1 LSLID
6 GEQHRGEIGK
16 HRWGRGVT
24 LGKRTG
30 FGFRSLRTR
39 VAVGVLLCVSLALWT
54 TTLLLGFFLREEMQ
68 ATLSAQ
74 QFSVVTLLADE
85 IDRSVSERVRALEAV
100 AAGIDAKKLARA
112 DLLGAELRHQEVLGT
127 LFNWGVL
134 VTDRSGTALV
144 SLPDEL
150 GRQGVNYLDVAAVR
164 ETIESGRSGVSAAV
178 IGKTTHQPV
187 VPMIVPIR
195 GAGGEVIGT
204 VIGLTNLALSNFLD
218 EIGANRFGRQGG
230 YLLTDPRQRIFIA
243 ATDKTRIMQPGPPP
257 GVNPV
262 YDSYLAGFE
271 GSGLA
276 LSSRG
281 VVELSSSRKVPSAGW
296 LMQAVLPA
304 DEAFAPI
311 ERLQWRV
318 LGLVTA
324 LTVLAGSVAWWW
336 LRRELQPLGEA
347 AELLG
352 SMRDGVIPRQSLP
365 VRQNDEIGQLAGAFN
380 GLLEAI
386 REGESRAAEHSFN
399 RRLRVIVSQIPG
411 VVFQYR
417 LGADG
422 VHSLPFASDAIREL
436 CGIEPEAVTA
446 SAAALHGLID
456 PDELPDFMAT
466 LQASAASLTPWH
478 LEFRIKHCRRG
489 MRWLGV
495 DALPE
500 AEEGGSVTWHGF
512 ATDIT
517 GAKETESELRIAATT
532 FETQEG
538 IFIADADKRIVRV
551 NQAFTAMT
559 GYSAAEAIGQT
570 PAMLRSGRH
579 SAEFYRHLHEGL
591 ARNGFWQ
598 GEIWNRRKSG
608 EVFAE
613 WVTIS
618 AVRDGCGRITHY
630 VTAFSDITEHKK
642 AEEKIH
648 QLAFYDPLTQLPNR
662 RLFHDRLDQA
672 LAASARNRSRGALL
686 FLDLDGFKGL
696 NDSYGHV
703 IGDELLIEVARRLT
717 GCVRETDTVARLGG
731 DEFVVILENLDAA
744 DREAAARIAEK
755 LRQML
760 AEPYHLR
767 VPGAGE
773 EVTHN
778 CTASIGVCPFHGHD
792 EARGELIK
800 RADIA
805 MYRAKSAG
813 RNAIRFY
820 EDSAAREEEGLP
832 G

>member
-1 LSLID
+1 MVD
-6 GEQHRGEIGK
+6 DEQNRGEISV
-16 HRWGRGVT
+16 HRRGIGVSF
-24 LGKRTG
+24 GKRPG
-30 FGFRSLRTR
+30 FSFRSLRTR
-39 VAVGVLLCVSLALWT
+39 VAVGVLLGVSLALWV
-54 TTLLLGFFLREEMQ
+54 TTLVLGVFLREEMQ

-85 IDRSVSERVRALEAV
+85 IDRSVSERMRALEAV
-100 AAGIDAKKLARA
+100 AAGIDGKKLVRA
-112 DLLGAELRHQEVLGT
+112 DLLKAELRHQEVLGT

-144 SLPDEL
+144 SLPDVL
-150 GRQGVNYLDVAAVR
+150 GRQGVNYLDVDAVR
-164 ETIESGRSGVSAAV
+164 EAMESGRSGVGAALV
-178 IGKTTHQPV
+178 GKTTHQPV

-204 VIGLTNLALSNFLD
+204 VIGLTNLAISNFLD

-243 ATDKTRIMQPGPPP
+243 ATDKTRVMQPGPPP

-281 VVELSSSRKVPSAGW
+281 VVELSSSRRVPSAGW

-311 ERLQWRV
+311 DRLQWRV
-318 LGLVTA
+318 LALA
-324 LTVLAGSVAWWW
+324 MFLTVLAGSVTWWW
-336 LRRELQPLGEA
+336 LRRQLQPLGEA

-352 SMRDGVIPRQSLP
+352 GMRDGVIPRQPLP
-365 VRQNDEIGQLAGAFN
+365 VRRDDEIGELAGAFN

-386 REGESRAAEHSFN
+386 REGESRAAEHSLN
-399 RRLRVIVSQIPG
+399 RRLRGIVSQIPG

-422 VHSLPFASDAIREL
+422 IHSLPFASDAIREL
-436 CGIEPEAVTA
+436 CGVEPEAVSV
-446 SAAALHGLID
+446 SAVALHAVIHPED
-456 PDELPDFMAT
+456 LPGFMAT
-466 LQASAASLTPWH
+466 LQASASRLAPWH
-478 LEFRIKHCRRG
+478 LEFRIVHPRHG
-489 MRWLGV
+489 VRWIRV

-500 AEEGGSVTWHGF
+500 AGEGGSVTWQGF
-512 ATDIT
+512 ANDIT
-517 GAKETESELRIAATT
+517 EAKETESELRIAAAT

-538 IFIADADKRIVRV
+538 IFITDADKRIVRV
-551 NQAFTAMT
+551 NQAFTVMT
-559 GYSAAEAIGQT
+559 GYSAAEAVGQT
-570 PAMLRSGRH
+570 PALLRSGRH

-591 ARNGFWQ
+591 VRDGFWQ

-618 AVRDGCGRITHY
+618 AVRDGHGRVTHY
-630 VTAFSDITEHKK
+630 VAAFSDITEHKK

-672 LAASARNRSRGALL
+672 LAASARNRSQGALL

-744 DREAAARIAEK
+744 DREAAARVAEK

-760 AEPYHLR
+760 AEPYRLS
-767 VPGAGE
+767 VPGTGE
-773 EVTHN
+773 EVTHR
-778 CTASIGVCPFHGHD
+778 CTASIGVCPFRGHD
-792 EARGELIK
+792 ETRGELIK

-805 MYRAKSAG
+805 MYQAKAAG
-813 RNAIRFY
+813 RNAIRFFDAGPVH
-820 EDSAAREEEGLP
+820 EQAGEP

>member
-1 LSLID
+1 VKL
-6 GEQHRGEIGK
+6 
-16 HRWGRGVT
+16 V
-24 LGKRTG
+24 KRFG
-30 FGFRSLRTR
+30 FSFRSLRTR
-39 VAVGVLLCVSLALWT
+39 VAVGVLFCVLLALWV
-54 TTLLLGFFLREEMQ
+54 TTLVLGVFLRKEMQ
-68 ATLSAQ
+68 ASLSAQ

-85 IDRSVSERVRALEAV
+85 IDRSVSERMRALEAV

-112 DLLGAELRHQEVLGT
+112 DLLGAELRNQEVLGT

-144 SLPDEL
+144 SLPEAL

-164 ETIESGRSGVSAAV
+164 ETIESGRSSVGEALV
-178 IGKTTHQPV
+178 GKTTHQPV
-187 VPMIVPIR
+187 VPMIVPVR

-204 VIGLTNLALSNFLD
+204 VIGLTNLAISNFLD
-218 EIGANRFGRQGG
+218 EIGTNRFGREGG
-230 YLLTDPRQRIFIA
+230 YLLTDPRRRIFIA
-243 ATDKTRIMQPGPPP
+243 ATDKTRVMQPGPPA

-262 YDSYLAGFE
+262 YDRYLAGYE

-281 VVELSSSRKVPSAGW
+281 VVELLSSRRVASTGW

-311 ERLQWRV
+311 DRLEWRV
-318 LGLVTA
+318 LGVAMA
-324 LTVLAGSVAWWW
+324 LTVMAGSLAWWW
-336 LRRELQPLGEA
+336 LRRQLQPLGEA
-347 AELLG
+347 ASLLG
-352 SMRDGVIPRQSLP
+352 RMRDGVIPRQPLP
-365 VRQNDEIGQLAGAFN
+365 VRRDDEIGELAAAFN
-380 GLLEAI
+380 GLLGAI
-386 REGESRAAEHSFN
+386 MEGESRAAEHTFN
-399 RRLRVIVSQIPG
+399 QRLRVIVSQIPG

-417 LGADG
+417 RGADG
-422 VHSLPFASDAIREL
+422 AHSLPFASDAIREL
-436 CGIEPEAVTA
+436 CGVEPEAV
-446 SAAALHGLID
+446 AAGAVALHALIH
-456 PDELPDFMAT
+456 PDDLPGFMAT
-466 LQASAASLTPWH
+466 LEASATRLTPWH
-478 LEFRIKHCRRG
+478 LEFRIRHPRRG
-489 MRWLGV
+489 VRWLGV

-500 AEEGGSVTWHGF
+500 AEEGGCVTWQGF

-517 GAKETESELRIAATT
+517 EAKETESELRIAAAT

-538 IFIADADKRIVRV
+538 IFITDAAKRIVRV

-559 GYSAAEAIGQT
+559 GYSAVEAVGQT
-570 PAMLRSGRH
+570 PSLLSSGRH

-591 ARNGFWQ
+591 ARDSFWQ

-618 AVRDGCGRITHY
+618 AVCDGHGRVTHY
-630 VTAFSDITEHKK
+630 VAAFSDITEHKK

-703 IGDELLIEVARRLT
+703 IGDELLTEVARRLT
-717 GCVRETDTVARLGG
+717 ACVRETDTVARLGG
-731 DEFVVILENLDAA
+731 DEFVVILENLDPA

-755 LRQML
+755 LRQVL
-760 AEPYHLR
+760 AEPYRLS
-767 VPGAGE
+767 VPGTRE
-773 EVTHN
+773 DVTHR

-792 EARGELIK
+792 ETRGELIK

-805 MYRAKSAG
+805 MYQAKSAG
-813 RNAIRFY
+813 RNAIRFF
-820 EDSAAREEEGLP
+820 DAGVACEEAGLP
-832 G
+832 AKIY